1 MAHADGRFDELP
13 ASDHWDRAK
22 MKQTALHPADRLRD
36 ISNAMTP
43 DSRMVTWAAPQPPS
57 LAAHHAGVA
66 AIQISSSV
74 PEPVA
79 IQFENSRNLYL
90 YAWYVYRFYMPATAA
105 ALAALEFGLRER
117 LRTTLLEK
125 EQGKKL
131 MLKRLLRMAV
141 DQGLVRNEGFRRWH
155 HAAEVNARERLSME
169 ALRAMIDDELDSM
182 EYPLPEFLE
191 ILPEDQQWDLV
202 GGLPDSLPTIHNELA
217 HGSSMLTNHVLGTI
231 ELVAEVLNQLFPG
244 PVMK

>member
-1 MAHADGRFDELP
+1 
-13 ASDHWDRAK
+13 
-22 MKQTALHPADRLRD
+22 MKQTTLRPADRLRD
-36 ISNAMTP
+36 SATAMLP
-43 DSRMVTWAAPQPPS
+43 DPRTVTWAAPAPPS

-66 AIQISSSV
+66 AIQISSAV

-79 IQFENSRNLYL
+79 TQFENARNLYL

-105 ALAALEFGLRER
+105 ALSALEFGLRER
-117 LRTTLLEK
+117 LRTTLPEK

-141 DQGLVRNEGFRRWH
+141 DHGLVRNEGFRRWH
-155 HAAEVNARERLSME
+155 HAAQVNARERLSME
-169 ALRAMIDDELDSM
+169 ALKAMIDNELSSL
-182 EYPLPEFLE
+182 EYPIPEFPE

-202 GGLPDSLPTIHNELA
+202 RGLPDSLPTIRNELA

-231 ELVAEVLNQLFPG
+231 ELVAEILNQLFPG
-244 PVMK
+244 SLLTERADP

>member
-22 MKQTALHPADRLRD
+22 MKQTTLHPADRLRD

-43 DSRMVTWAAPQPPS
+43 DSRMVTWAAPEPPS
-57 LAAHHAGVA
+57 LAAHYAGVA

-90 YAWYVYRFYMPATAA
+90 YAWCVYRFYMPAMAA

-117 LRTTLLEK
+117 LRITLN
-125 EQGKKL
+125 
-131 MLKRLLRMAV
+131 RP
-141 DQGLVRNEGFRRWH
+141 GFC
-155 HAAEVNARERLSME
+155 
-169 ALRAMIDDELDSM
+169 
-182 EYPLPEFLE
+182 
-191 ILPEDQQWDLV
+191 
-202 GGLPDSLPTIHNELA
+202 GGSTL
-217 HGSSMLTNHVLGTI
+217 
-231 ELVAEVLNQLFPG
+231 
-244 PVMK
+244 